1 MAYMGRGGLSS
12 FRLGN
17 SSDISGGDDNSNNQ
31 NDLNERRM
39 YYSGFF
45 FRRYYYVPLDNTY
58 VIFQMIVTFII
69 LIVAGITFFAT
80 YKPNIIDPIED
91 IKKIIINTN
100 LIITV
105 VLLAFTILANFLSKD
120 KRVLFR
126 RIFIILSA
134 SIITLLVFI
143 GIKINL
149 DSTYNKSEFEKIYN
163 QEYKEQKTK
172 EKSKLSI
179 GITGMKL
186 KDEKEF
192 YIDECI
198 NAYNV
203 FSVRFYG
210 TVALNVLLIILLAFQ
225 LFKIS
230 KIQEKRE
237 QLDKDDAILFDE
249 EENIKI

>member
-100 LIITV
+100 LII
-105 VLLAFTILANFLSKD
+105 LSKD